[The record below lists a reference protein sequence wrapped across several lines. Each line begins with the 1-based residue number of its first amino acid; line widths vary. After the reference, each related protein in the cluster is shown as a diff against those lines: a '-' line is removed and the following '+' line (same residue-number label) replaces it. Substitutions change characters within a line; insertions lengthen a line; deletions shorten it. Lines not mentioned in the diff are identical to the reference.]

1 MCIQKEMKKLR
12 LEDKKR
18 KQREIK
24 TLAKKKAADAET
36 FENLQKL
43 KNEEEKNRR
52 KKGLKRKVKRQKRVL
67 NPEEI
72 SCRKKISTVVGFVT
86 KQQSVWG
93 YESTL

>member
-1 MCIQKEMKKLR
+1 MR

-36 FENLQKL
+36 FENLQKR

-52 KKGLKRKVKRQKRVL
+52 KKGLKRKVKRQK
-67 NPEEI
+67 
-72 SCRKKISTVVGFVT
+72 
-86 KQQSVWG
+86 
-93 YESTL
+93 